1 MLIHVNVL
9 LDLMEGT
16 VKLVSI
22 DLFFKTNGIIFVM
35 ESGVALHVYVVNE
48 YYSACP
54 LVCNVFSSPSL
65 SVNCS
70 SSVYWM
76 CQSWLDLISW
86 LGTSLFF
93 TLTFQE

>member
-35 ESGVALHVYVVNE
+35 VFHFTFMWLMNTIPRALLFATSFHLKSE
-48 YYSACP
+48 I
-54 LVCNVFSSPSL
+54 L
-65 SVNCS
+65 
-70 SSVYWM
+70 M
-76 CQSWLDLISW
+76 IS
-86 LGTSLFF
+86 F
-93 TLTFQE
+93 TFRC